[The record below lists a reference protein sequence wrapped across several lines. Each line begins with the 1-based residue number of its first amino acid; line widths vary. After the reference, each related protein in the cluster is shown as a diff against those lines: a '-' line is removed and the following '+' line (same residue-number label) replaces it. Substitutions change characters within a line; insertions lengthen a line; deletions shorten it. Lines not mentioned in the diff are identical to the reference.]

1 MPDLNAEQLIEQ
13 ASAARTALLEQAGSI
28 SESRIYRNTDRA
40 GWTLKHELSS
50 VTAADAQLI
59 HVARELTRGRSWPSD
74 GLDVRRLFAE
84 AMHSVQ
90 NVRLKVLRERLAAD
104 GERVTLALT
113 EHRDALER
121 PLTLVGHEVTSF
133 SDLAHSHLARVRGA
147 ADAFAKGR

>member
-104 GERVTLALT
+104 GERVG
-113 EHRDALER
+113 
-121 PLTLVGHEVTSF
+121 V
-133 SDLAHSHLARVRGA
+133 
-147 ADAFAKGR
+147 